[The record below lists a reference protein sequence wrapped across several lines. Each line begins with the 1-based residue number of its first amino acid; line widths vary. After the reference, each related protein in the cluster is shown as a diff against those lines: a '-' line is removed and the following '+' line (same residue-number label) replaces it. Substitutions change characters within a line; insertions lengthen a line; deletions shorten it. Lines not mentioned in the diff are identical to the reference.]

1 MSSFAMGTI
10 AETATIS
17 ESAAF
22 VFSPVF
28 ADTATISESIDVEL
42 IQGGG
47 PINVTPLNNSM
58 LNA

>member
-1 MSSFAMGTI
+1 MGTI

-17 ESAAF
+17 ESTALG
-22 VFSPVF
+22 VSPVF
-28 ADTATISESIDVEL
+28 ADTATITESIDVEL

-47 PINVTPLNNSM
+47 PINSAALNNNM